1 MAKKKTDAKARAIEQ
16 FVEAVRVSDHP
27 GELLGAFKVVEE
39 APHSLAYFTP
49 QQYLLMEPAQLLA
62 ALLVNVLRLER
73 KSFAKQLGISA
84 ARLSQYTQGGD
95 HVPDKRR
102 QQLATLALDAAA
114 MAEDGF
120 QKYEKESPQE
130 KRVRLIVGS
139 LISNVAR
146 AIRDLADIE
155 ITDLVSKGVISS
167 EDEARA
173 EDATTW

>member
-1 MAKKKTDAKARAIEQ
+1 MAKKTTKTQARAIEQ

-39 APHSLAYFTP
+39 APHRLAYFTP

-84 ARLSQYTQGGD
+84 ARLSQYTQGVD

-102 QQLATLALDAAA
+102 RQLVTLALDAAT

-120 QKYEKESPQE
+120 QEYEKESPQE
-130 KRVRLIVGS
+130 IRVRLIVGS

-146 AIRDLADIE
+146 AVRDLADIE

-167 EDEARA
+167 EDKA
-173 EDATTW
+173 DA